1 MILRG
6 LRKYAHEMDR
16 LGLGITWGKLPD
28 NRQTTGSVRHQK
40 GARRPSFGDGLHPE
54 PSLCPWCQPFLLR
67 AAYPLDF
74 AHLVNL
80 QQCYRYTESNNGA
93 VAQTN
98 KLSNNEE
105 SN

>member
-28 NRQTTGSVRHQK
+28 NRQTTGGVRHQK

-67 AAYPLDF
+67 AAYPLD
-74 AHLVNL
+74 L
-80 QQCYRYTESNNGA
+80 
-93 VAQTN
+93 
-98 KLSNNEE
+98 
-105 SN
+105 